1 MSTEKYAKVGDSV
14 KISFIGKL
22 EDGTIFESSK
32 NNEPLQFTVG
42 NGEVLQGVDEA
53 IIGMKEGQT
62 KTISISS
69 DKCYGAK
76 EKELIINVEKSKLPP
91 DLKLKVGYQL
101 QIPLEDGKPIN
112 VRVTDITKDRIT
124 LDGNHYLAG
133 KNLFFDITLIEIV

>member
-69 DKCYGAK
+69 DKGYGAK